1 MHDAE
6 RYRLLFGPYA
16 APPFAYGQV
25 LTCAVRGAALVCGLS
40 AGRIP
45 WPVGKRSPRAGAR
58 FLIVTGGLAE
68 AVRRE
73 SAIAVSYW
81 WGVGRDCVTRWR
93 QALGVPLSNEGTHRL
108 RHDYAGEPGV
118 RRGLVKAWAKA
129 QDPQRRAKIGAAHR
143 GKRLSA
149 QARRQLSRQRRGRP
163 LSPETRRKMAEAH
176 RGRLPCRVTNPWTAA
191 EDELVRTLPP
201 AAVAR
206 RTGRTLQA
214 VYARRTKLGVAQGRG
229 SNGSRPQG

>member
-1 MHDAE
+1 
-6 RYRLLFGPYA
+6 RLRPVRRPHPLAPRQAQPACRRPLPDHHRRARRGGAAGGGP
-16 APPFAYGQV
+16 PPGGLGGGGAG
-25 LTCAVRGAALVCGLS
+25 VRG
-40 AGRIP
+40 
-45 WPVGKRSPRAGAR
+45 PRAGGA
-58 FLIVTGGLAE
+58 GGGPE
-68 AVRRE
+68 ERR
-73 SAIAVSYW
+73 
-81 WGVGRDCVTRWR
+81 GRPARWR
-93 QALGVPLSNEGTHRL
+93 RRRAGGGVE
-108 RHDYAGEPGV
+108 
-118 RRGLVKAWAKA
+118 KAWAKA

-214 VYARRTKLGVAQGRG
+214 VYDRRTKLGVAEERGYNGSHPRGGRG
-229 SNGSRPQG
+229 GAGAARAGWGGAGGRPAGG

>member
-6 RYRLLFGPYA
+6 RYKLLFGPYA

-25 LTCAVRGAALVCGLS
+25 LACAVRGPAIVCGLS

-45 WPVGKRSPRAGAR
+45 GPLGKRSPRAGAR

-73 SAIAVSYW
+73 SAIAVSYG
-81 WGVGRDCVTRWR
+81 WGVGRDCVTTWR

-118 RRGLVKAWAKA
+118 RRGLEKAWAKA
-129 QDPQRRAKIGAAHR
+129 QDPERRAQNGAAPP
-143 GKRLSA
+143 
-149 QARRQLSRQRRGRP
+149 RQRRPAGGG
-163 LSPETRRKMAEAH
+163 A
-176 RGRLPCRVTNPWTAA
+176 
-191 EDELVRTLPP
+191 PP
-201 AAVAR
+201 
-206 RTGRTLQA
+206 
-214 VYARRTKLGVAQGRG
+214 
-229 SNGSRPQG
+229 PPPP